1 VAKRGG
7 AAAAAAA
14 GGGGG
19 GGGGAHTKRGQD
31 DSAMRDKQS
40 ELCRGIKNTGFGAS
54 P

>member
-19 GGGGAHTKRGQD
+19 KRGQD